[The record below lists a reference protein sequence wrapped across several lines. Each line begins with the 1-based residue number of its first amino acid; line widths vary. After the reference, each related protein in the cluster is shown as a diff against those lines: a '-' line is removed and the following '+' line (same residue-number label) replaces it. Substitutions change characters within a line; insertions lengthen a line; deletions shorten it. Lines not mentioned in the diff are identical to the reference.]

1 MEKLFKVTLR
11 NDYAFKRVFG
21 VEENK
26 DVLQDLL
33 ECILDIPPKNI
44 AGLELLDKEFH
55 KDSINDKT
63 GVLDVKLRL
72 KNNTIIDIEIQNRW
86 NSEFVQRTIFYW
98 AKMYTENL
106 KTSEVYTKLPKCITI
121 NIVGEGFNLNS
132 LIHSEYNVVE
142 KHINDRLSDE
152 LEIHFLNLAKV
163 KEQDENTE
171 SDEKKK
177 KLYNWLKFIETDNSE
192 VREMLEQESTMMR
205 KANATIEVMEMSPK
219 EKWLYENRMKYEYD
233 KASWKHVGYQEGIE
247 EGILQG
253 EIKGMQQG
261 IEQGSYQAKLETAKL
276 MKKMNYPIS
285 DICTISGLS
294 VEEIEKL

>member
-1 MEKLFKVTLR
+1 MNKLFKITLR

-33 ECILDIPPKNI
+33 ECILDIPPETI

-55 KDSINDKT
+55 KDSISDKT

-121 NIVGEGFNLNS
+121 NIVGEGFDLNN
-132 LIHSEYNVVE
+132 LIHSEYNVIE

-163 KEQDENTE
+163 KEQQE
-171 SDEKKK
+171 SFEQDEKKK
-177 KLYNWLKFIETDNSE
+177 KLYNWLKFIKTDNPE
-192 VREMLEQESTMMR
+192 VRKMLAESSEMMA
-205 KANATIEVMEMSPK
+205 KANETIEVMEMSPK
-219 EKWLYENRMKYEYD
+219 EKWLYENRMKYEHD
-233 KASWKHVGYQEGIE
+233 KASWKHVGYQEGI
-247 EGILQG
+247 LQG
-253 EIKGMQQG
+253 EIKGRQEG
-261 IEQGSYQAKLETAKL
+261 IEQGFADGTYQTKLETAAAFKR
-276 MKKMNYPIS
+276 MGIAIEKIAEG
-285 DICTISGLS
+285 TGLS
-294 VEEIEKL
+294 KEEVEKL

>member
-1 MEKLFKVTLR
+1 MEKLFKITLR

-33 ECILDIPPKNI
+33 ECILDIPPETI

-55 KDSINDKT
+55 KDSISDKT

-106 KTSEVYTKLPKCITI
+106 KTGEVYTKLPKCITI
-121 NIVGEGFNLNS
+121 NIVGEGFDLNS

-152 LEIHFLNLAKV
+152 LEIHFLNLARV

-177 KLYNWLKFIETDNSE
+177 KLYNWLKFIETDDEE
-192 VREMLEQESTMMR
+192 VRKMLAQESPMMR
-205 KANATIEVMEMSPK
+205 KANATIEIMEMSPK
-219 EKWLYENRMKYEYD
+219 EKWLYENRMKYEHN
-233 KASWKHVGYQEGIE
+233 KASWKHVGYQEG
-247 EGILQG
+247 LD
-253 EIKGMQQG
+253 KGA
-261 IEQGSYQAKLETAKL
+261 YQKALETAAAFKR
-276 MKKMNYPIS
+276 MGI
-285 DICTISGLS
+285 DIEKIAEGTGLS
-294 VEEIEKL
+294 KEEVEKL

>member
-1 MEKLFKVTLR
+1 MKRLFKITLR

-33 ECILDIPPKNI
+33 ECILDIPSENI

-55 KDSINDKT
+55 KDLISDKT
-63 GVLDVKLRL
+63 GVLDIKLRL

-106 KTSEVYTKLPKCITI
+106 KTGEVYTKLPKCITI
-121 NIVGEGFNLNS
+121 NIVGEGFNLNN
-132 LIHSEYNVVE
+132 LLHSEYNVVE

-163 KEQDENTE
+163 KEHDENTE
-171 SDEKKK
+171 SDEKKN
-177 KLYNWLKFIETDNSE
+177 KLYKWLKFIKTDDEE
-192 VREMLEQESTMMR
+192 VRNMLAQESPMMA
-205 KANATIEVMEMSPK
+205 KANTTIEVMEMSPK
-219 EKWLYENRMKYEYD
+219 EKWLYENRMKYEHD
-233 KASWKHVGYQEGIE
+233 KASWKHVGYQEGID
-247 EGILQG
+247 
-253 EIKGMQQG
+253 KGA
-261 IEQGSYQAKLETAKL
+261 YQAKLETAKL
-276 MKKMNYPIS
+276 LKQLGDSVQKI
-285 DICTISGLS
+285 IQVTGLS
-294 VEEIEKL
+294 KEEIEQL

>member
-1 MEKLFKVTLR
+1 MEKLFKITLR

-33 ECILDIPPKNI
+33 ECILDIPPENI
-44 AGLELLDKEFH
+44 AGLELLDKELH
-55 KDSINDKT
+55 KDSISDKT

-121 NIVGEGFNLNS
+121 NIVGESFNLNS

-163 KEQDENTE
+163 KEHQENIE
-171 SDEKKK
+171 LDEKKK
-177 KLYNWLKFIETDNSE
+177 KLYNWLKFIETDDEE
-192 VREMLEQESTMMR
+192 VRNMLAQESPMMT
-205 KANATIEVMEMSPK
+205 KANATINIMEMSPK
-219 EKWLYENRMKYEYD
+219 EKWLYENRMKYEHD
-233 KASWKHVGYQEGIE
+233 KASWKHVGYQEGID
-247 EGILQG
+247 
-253 EIKGMQQG
+253 KGAH
-261 IEQGSYQAKLETAKL
+261 QAKLETAKNL
-276 MKKMNYPIS
+276 LAMNFSIEN
-285 DICTISGLS
+285 IAQATGLS
-294 VEEIEKL
+294 LEEIKKL

>member
-1 MEKLFKVTLR
+1 MKQLFKITLR

-33 ECILDIPPKNI
+33 ECILDIPPDDI
-44 AGLELLDKEFH
+44 AGLELLDKELH
-55 KDSINDKT
+55 KDSISDKT

-86 NSEFVQRTIFYW
+86 NSEFIQRTIFYW

-106 KTSEVYTKLPKCITI
+106 KTGEVYTKLPKCITI
-121 NIVGEGFNLNS
+121 NIVGEGFDLNS

-177 KLYNWLKFIETDNSE
+177 KLYNWLKFIETDDTE
-192 VREMLEQESTMMR
+192 VRKMLAQESPMMA

-219 EKWLYENRMKYEYD
+219 EKWLYENRMKYEHD

-247 EGILQG
+247 
-253 EIKGMQQG
+253 QG
-261 IEQGSYQAKLETAKL
+261 IERGSYQTKLETAKL
-276 MKKMNYPIS
+276 MRMHNYPIAE
-285 DICTISGLS
+285 ICTISGLS
-294 VEEIEKL
+294 KEEVEAIN

>member
-1 MEKLFKVTLR
+1 MEKLFKITLR

-33 ECILDIPPKNI
+33 ECILDIQPENI
-44 AGLELLDKEFH
+44 SGLELLDKEFH
-55 KDSINDKT
+55 KDSISDKT

-86 NSEFVQRTIFYW
+86 SSEFVQRTIFYW

-106 KTSEVYTKLPKCITI
+106 KTGEVYTKLPKCITI

-163 KEQDENTE
+163 KEQQENIE
-171 SDEKKK
+171 QDEKKK
-177 KLYNWLKFIETDNSE
+177 KLYNWLKFIETDDEE
-192 VREMLEQESTMMR
+192 VRNMLAQESPMMR
-205 KANATIEVMEMSPK
+205 KANATIEIMEMSPK
-219 EKWLYENRMKYEYD
+219 EKWLYENRMKYEHD
-233 KASWKHVGYQEGIE
+233 RVSCKGRDREA
-247 EGILQG
+247 L
-253 EIKGMQQG
+253 IKR
-261 IEQGSYQAKLETAKL
+261 I
-276 MKKMNYPIS
+276 
-285 DICTISGLS
+285 
-294 VEEIEKL
+294 